1 MAEKKIIELE
11 VKNNLGSLKSQ
22 LREAQAEVAK
32 LSEQFGVTSKE
43 AANAAKRAAELKDQI
58 EDAKA
63 LTDAFN
69 PDAKFKALSSSL
81 GGVASGFA
89 AYQGALGLIGVE
101 SKEVEA
107 QLLKV
112 QSAMALAE
120 GLQSLGGLKDS
131 MIALGSVIKNQVVTA
146 FATLKSAMMTAGI
159 GLVIAAIGTAIYLM
173 DKYNDEIED
182 NIQKQKRLNEENKKY
197 AEQLGKV
204 AEARQKDRNAAK
216 GGLNDKERELQLL
229 RAKGA
234 TESEIYKKEK
244 EIINKRIFDQNVLF
258 NTFIGNNKVERQKR
272 KEAQENLK
280 NLYAESKSLDAS
292 YNKTLSDAQKERLKQ
307 QQETNKELLKAQFE
321 LQNEISRI
329 NAQARNQALT
339 ELEQAN
345 TEANDRRLSI
355 QQKEV
360 QDVNDKYF
368 RLIELA
374 KQYNEDTKSL
384 EQAQLE
390 ELDLIRSKYNLKEIE
405 DKNNLIS
412 EIETVENAYFDS
424 LKTRQDLEVQA
435 VSDKYFRLIELAK
448 QNGEDTKILE
458 QAQAQEIAKIKLDA
472 EKELNAKKV
481 QMTQQSF
488 SIIQG
493 VADLFAQGNEEDQKK
508 AFQLNKAV
516 NIGQAIMNTAQGV
529 TAALSGGGNL
539 GKVATG
545 LNFVEAGLIGTIGAL
560 NIAKIANTQ
569 FQGGNNA
576 GGGNTPIAS
585 APRTPSFDIIQA
597 QPQMQLGALQQQP
610 IKAYVVSGEVSTA
623 QALDRNRV
631 RNATF

>member
-131 MIALGSVIKNQVVTA
+131 MIALASVVKNQVVTA
-146 FATLKSAMMTAGI
+146 FATLKGALMATGI

-197 AEQLGKV
+197 AEELGKV
-204 AEARQKDRNAAK
+204 ADARQKDRNASK

-229 RAKGA
+229 RARGA
-234 TESEIYKKEK
+234 SEQEVYKKEK
-244 EIINKRIFDQNVLF
+244 EIINKRIFDQNVLL
-258 NTFIGNNKVERQKR
+258 NTFIGNNSAERQKR

-292 YNKTLSDAQKERLKQ
+292 YNRQLREN
-307 QQETNKELLKAQFE
+307 QQERIADANEKRKNATQKQLQAEKDFYENQAKMLEEAEKNTLKKKELDDPTKKAIRDARKLMEAQNVINEEKVKQIEAHNEAE
-321 LQNEISRI
+321 LR
-329 NAQARNQALT
+329 
-339 ELEQAN
+339 LE
-345 TEANDRRLSI
+345 
-355 QQKEV
+355 
-360 QDVNDKYF
+360 
-368 RLIELA
+368 
-374 KQYNEDTKSL
+374 
-384 EQAQLE
+384 
-390 ELDLIRSKYNLKEIE
+390 E
-405 DKNNLIS
+405 DKNRKKQELTAMS
-412 EIETVENAYFDS
+412 FDVIRS
-424 LKTRQDLEVQA
+424 
-435 VSDKYFRLIELAK
+435 
-448 QNGEDTKILE
+448 
-458 QAQAQEIAKIKLDA
+458 
-472 EKELNAKKV
+472 
-481 QMTQQSF
+481 
-488 SIIQG
+488 
-493 VADLFAQGNEEDQKK
+493 VADLFAQGNEADQRK
-508 AFQLNKAV
+508 AFQLNKAASL
-516 NIGQAIMNTAQGV
+516 GQAIVNTAQGV
-529 TAALSGGGNL
+529 TAALTQVPLFPG
-539 GKVATG
+539 AQIIQ
-545 LNFVEAGLIGTIGAL
+545 AGLVGTLGAL

-569 FQGGNNA
+569 FQSS
-576 GGGNTPIAS
+576 GGGGANNTVTAS

-610 IKAYVVSGEVSTA
+610 VKAYVVSGEVSTA

>member
-69 PDAKFKALSSSL
+69 PDAKFKALSSTL

-146 FATLKSAMMTAGI
+146 FATLKGAMMAAGI

-197 AEQLGKV
+197 AEQLGQV
-204 AEARQKDRNAAK
+204 AEARQKERNASK

-229 RAKGA
+229 RARGA
-234 TESEIYKKEK
+234 SEQDIYKKEK
-244 EIINKRIFDQNVLF
+244 EIVNKRIFDQNVLL
-258 NTFIGNNKVERQKR
+258 NTFIGNNAAERQKR
-272 KEAQENLK
+272 LEAQENLK

-292 YNKTLSDAQKERLKQ
+292 YNRQLREN
-307 QQETNKELLKAQFE
+307 QQETIKNAQEQREKANEKRLQAEKDFYDNQAKMLEEAENIRLKPINVENQLKKEREREQRKKDLIIQINKETNEE
-321 LQNEISRI
+321 LIKDLNKRI
-329 NAQARNQALT
+329 EKEEQ
-339 ELEQAN
+339 LEQQAK
-345 TEANDRRLSI
+345 
-355 QQKEV
+355 QQK
-360 QDVNDKYF
+360 
-368 RLIELA
+368 
-374 KQYNEDTKSL
+374 
-384 EQAQLE
+384 
-390 ELDLIRSKYNLKEIE
+390 IRM
-405 DKNNLIS
+405 
-412 EIETVENAYFDS
+412 A
-424 LKTRQDLEVQA
+424 
-435 VSDKYFRLIELAK
+435 
-448 QNGEDTKILE
+448 GE
-458 QAQAQEIAKIKLDA
+458 A
-472 EKELNAKKV
+472 
-481 QMTQQSF
+481 F
-488 SIIQG
+488 SVIQG
-493 VADLFAQGNEEDQKK
+493 VADLFAQGNEADQKK
-508 AFQLNKAV
+508 AFELNKAV

-569 FQGGNNA
+569 FQGGGDS
-576 GGGNTPIAS
+576 GGGATATPT

-610 IKAYVVSGEVSTA
+610 VKAYVVSGEVSTA

>member
-101 SKEVEA
+101 SKAVEE

-112 QSAMALAE
+112 QSAMALAD
-120 GLQSLGGLKDS
+120 GLQSIGEAKDS
-131 MIALGSVIKNQVVTA
+131 FIQLGAVIKNQVVAA
-146 FATLKSAMMTAGI
+146 FATLRGAIMATGI
-159 GLVIAAIGTAIYLM
+159 GLIVTAIAVLLPKIIEWA
-173 DKYNDEIED
+173 DWTGRAQRKQEDLNDSLERQQSKIRESRKELERDLDFRLRYARALGKSDEELAKIKEGNTKKTNASIYSEIEAARKRLKALREADLGVMASSREEYNELVKNNRKKREAIVQEIKGLTD
-182 NIQKQKRLNEENKKY
+182 NIKRNNEDLLIEQTEQNRKEVDVIVKGSKEKKQ
-197 AEQLGKV
+197 A
-204 AEARQKDRNAAK
+204 
-216 GGLNDKERELQLL
+216 KEREKLEEINTLKPKTADEIVSEERRKREQL
-229 RAKGA
+229 AKINKEA
-234 TESEIYKKEK
+234 NEEYIKDLKIRVEK
-244 EIINKRIFDQNVLF
+244 EEAI
-258 NTFIGNNKVERQKR
+258 ERQA
-272 KEAQENLK
+272 KE
-280 NLYAESKSLDAS
+280 
-292 YNKTLSDAQKERLKQ
+292 QKIRM
-307 QQETNKELLKAQFE
+307 AG
-321 LQNEISRI
+321 
-329 NAQARNQALT
+329 QA
-339 ELEQAN
+339 
-345 TEANDRRLSI
+345 
-355 QQKEV
+355 
-360 QDVNDKYF
+360 
-368 RLIELA
+368 
-374 KQYNEDTKSL
+374 
-384 EQAQLE
+384 
-390 ELDLIRSKYNLKEIE
+390 
-405 DKNNLIS
+405 
-412 EIETVENAYFDS
+412 
-424 LKTRQDLEVQA
+424 
-435 VSDKYFRLIELAK
+435 
-448 QNGEDTKILE
+448 
-458 QAQAQEIAKIKLDA
+458 
-472 EKELNAKKV
+472 
-481 QMTQQSF
+481 F
-488 SIIQG
+488 SVIQG

-569 FQGGNNA
+569 FQGGGNNA
-576 GGGNTPIAS
+576 GGNTPTAT

-610 IKAYVVSGEVSTA
+610 VKAYVVSGEVSTA

>member
-43 AANAAKRAAELKDQI
+43 AANAAKKAAELKDQI

-69 PDAKFKALSSSL
+69 PDAKFKALSSTL

-146 FATLKSAMMTAGI
+146 FATLKGAMMATGI

-173 DKYNDEIED
+173 DQYNDEIED

-197 AEQLGKV
+197 AEELSKV
-204 AEARQKDRNAAK
+204 SEASRKARNEAK

-229 RAKGA
+229 RARGA
-234 TESEIYKKEK
+234 SEQEVYKKEK
-244 EIINKRIFDQNVLF
+244 EIVNKRIYDQNVLYH
-258 NTFIGNNKVERQKR
+258 TFIGNNDAERQKR

-292 YNKTLSDAQKERLKQ
+292 YNRQLRENQQERIQDAQEKRKNANEKQKQTEKDFYENQAKMLEEAENIRLKK
-307 QQETNKELLKAQFE
+307 KELDDPTKKAIRDARKMMEAQNVINEEKVKQIEAHNEAELK
-321 LQNEISRI
+321 
-329 NAQARNQALT
+329 
-339 ELEQAN
+339 LE
-345 TEANDRRLSI
+345 
-355 QQKEV
+355 
-360 QDVNDKYF
+360 
-368 RLIELA
+368 
-374 KQYNEDTKSL
+374 
-384 EQAQLE
+384 
-390 ELDLIRSKYNLKEIE
+390 E
-405 DKNNLIS
+405 DKNRKKQELTS
-412 EIETVENAYFDS
+412 MSFDVIRS
-424 LKTRQDLEVQA
+424 
-435 VSDKYFRLIELAK
+435 
-448 QNGEDTKILE
+448 
-458 QAQAQEIAKIKLDA
+458 
-472 EKELNAKKV
+472 
-481 QMTQQSF
+481 
-488 SIIQG
+488 
-493 VADLFAQGNEEDQKK
+493 VADLFAQGNEADQRK
-508 AFQLNKAV
+508 AFQ
-516 NIGQAIMNTAQGV
+516 I
-529 TAALSGGGNL
+529 TAALTQVPLFPG
-539 GKVATG
+539 AQIIQ
-545 LNFVEAGLIGTIGAL
+545 AGLVGTLGAL

-569 FQGGNNA
+569 FQSSGAG
-576 GGGNTPIAS
+576 GGGNTPTAS

-610 IKAYVVSGEVSTA
+610 VKAYVVSGEVSTA

>member
-43 AANAAKRAAELKDQI
+43 AANAAKKAAELKDQI

-120 GLQSLGGLKDS
+120 GLQSIGEAKDS
-131 MIALGSVIKNQVVTA
+131 FIQLGSVIKNQVVAA
-146 FATLKSAMMTAGI
+146 FATLRGAIMATGI
-159 GLVIAAIGTAIYLM
+159 GLIVTAIAVLLPKIIEWA
-173 DKYNDEIED
+173 DWTGRAQRKQEDLNDSLERQQSKIRESRKELERDLDFRLRYARALGKSDEELAKIKEGNTKKTNANIYSEIEAARKRLKALREADLGVMASSREEYEELVKNNRKKREAIVQEIKGLTD
-182 NIQKQKRLNEENKKY
+182 NIKRNNEDLLIEQTEQNRKEVDVVVKGAKEKK
-197 AEQLGKV
+197 
-204 AEARQKDRNAAK
+204 EA
-216 GGLNDKERELQLL
+216 KEREKLEEINTLKPKT
-229 RAKGA
+229 ADDII
-234 TESEIYKKEK
+234 SEEQRKKEK
-244 EIINKRIFDQNVLF
+244 LAKINKEANEEYLKDLKIRVEKEEAI
-258 NTFIGNNKVERQKR
+258 ERQA
-272 KEAQENLK
+272 KE
-280 NLYAESKSLDAS
+280 
-292 YNKTLSDAQKERLKQ
+292 QKIRM
-307 QQETNKELLKAQFE
+307 AG
-321 LQNEISRI
+321 
-329 NAQARNQALT
+329 QA
-339 ELEQAN
+339 
-345 TEANDRRLSI
+345 
-355 QQKEV
+355 
-360 QDVNDKYF
+360 
-368 RLIELA
+368 
-374 KQYNEDTKSL
+374 
-384 EQAQLE
+384 
-390 ELDLIRSKYNLKEIE
+390 
-405 DKNNLIS
+405 
-412 EIETVENAYFDS
+412 
-424 LKTRQDLEVQA
+424 
-435 VSDKYFRLIELAK
+435 
-448 QNGEDTKILE
+448 
-458 QAQAQEIAKIKLDA
+458 
-472 EKELNAKKV
+472 
-481 QMTQQSF
+481 F
-488 SIIQG
+488 SVIQG
-493 VADLFAQGNEEDQKK
+493 VADLFAQGNEADQKK
-508 AFQLNKAV
+508 AFELNKAV

-569 FQGGNNA
+569 FQGGGDS
-576 GGGNTPIAS
+576 GGGATSTPT

-610 IKAYVVSGEVSTA
+610 VKAYVVSGEVSTA

>member
-43 AANAAKRAAELKDQI
+43 AANAAKRAAQLKDQI

-89 AYQGALGLIGVE
+89 AYQGALGLVGVE
-101 SKEVEA
+101 SKKVEE

-120 GLQSLGGLKDS
+120 GLQALGGAKDS
-131 MIALGSVIKNQVVTA
+131 FIQLASVVKNQVVTA
-146 FATLKSAMMTAGI
+146 FSTLKGALIATGI
-159 GLVIAAIGTAIYLM
+159 GALVVTIGFLLPKIMEWIDGTKELERRQNALNSEIDKANIKYQRNTEQIDRNTAAELRLARARGASEQELLNIEKKGNKERVEVQKRTVAELDKLLKDKRNMYIEAYVDEDWDRAKALNKEYKDLQAQRNAILKAKK
-173 DKYNDEIED
+173 DQNEELKLKQEEL
-182 NIQKQKRLNEENKKY
+182 NISTLTKQKESFKETH
-197 AEQLGKV
+197 
-204 AEARQKDRNAAK
+204 KDLK
-216 GGLNDKERELQLL
+216 
-229 RAKGA
+229 
-234 TESEIYKKEK
+234 
-244 EIINKRIFDQNVLF
+244 
-258 NTFIGNNKVERQKR
+258 
-272 KEAQENLK
+272 ENL
-280 NLYAESKSLDAS
+280 
-292 YNKTLSDAQKERLKQ
+292 
-307 QQETNKELLKAQFE
+307 
-321 LQNEISRI
+321 
-329 NAQARNQALT
+329 
-339 ELEQAN
+339 
-345 TEANDRRLSI
+345 
-355 QQKEV
+355 QKEV
-360 QDVNDKYF
+360 ETYEEYF
-368 RLIELA
+368 NKRL
-374 KQYNEDTKSL
+374 KFQEDTEALRLNPKSL
-384 EQAQLE
+384 KDDPNSITAKAISDAGELMKIQIDSDEKKLAQLQKTKAE
-390 ELDLIRSKYNLKEIE
+390 EKAIE
-405 DKNNLIS
+405 EDAKN
-412 EIETVENAYFDS
+412 
-424 LKTRQDLEVQA
+424 
-435 VSDKYFRLIELAK
+435 
-448 QNGEDTKILE
+448 TKIRM
-458 QAQAQEIAKIKLDA
+458 AYD
-472 EKELNAKKV
+472 
-481 QMTQQSF
+481 SF
-488 SIIQG
+488 SVIQG

>member
-32 LSEQFGVTSKE
+32 LSEQFGATSRE
-43 AANAAKRAAELKDQI
+43 AANAAKKAAELKDQI

-89 AYQGALGLIGVE
+89 AYQGALGLVGVE
-101 SKEVEA
+101 SKKVEE

-120 GLQSLGGLKDS
+120 GLQALGGAKDS
-131 MIALGSVIKNQVVTA
+131 FIQLASVVKNQVVAA
-146 FATLKSAMMTAGI
+146 FATLKGALIATGI
-159 GLVIAAIGTAIYLM
+159 GALVVTIGFLLPKIMEWIDGTKELERRQNALNSEIDKANIKYQKNTEQIDKNTAAELRLARARGASEQELLNIEKKGNKERVEVQKRTVAELDKLLKDKRNMYIEAYVDEDWDRAKALNKEYKDLQAQRNAILKAKK
-173 DKYNDEIED
+173 DQNDE
-182 NIQKQKRLNEENKKY
+182 
-197 AEQLGKV
+197 
-204 AEARQKDRNAAK
+204 
-216 GGLNDKERELQLL
+216 
-229 RAKGA
+229 
-234 TESEIYKKEK
+234 
-244 EIINKRIFDQNVLF
+244 
-258 NTFIGNNKVERQKR
+258 
-272 KEAQENLK
+272 LK
-280 NLYAESKSLDAS
+280 
-292 YNKTLSDAQKERLKQ
+292 LKQ
-307 QQETNKELLKAQFE
+307 QELNISTLTKQKEGYKEQFKEVKEQVKKEEETWEESFN
-321 LQNEISRI
+321 
-329 NAQARNQALT
+329 
-339 ELEQAN
+339 
-345 TEANDRRLSI
+345 RRLKMQEDIDSMRLQPKKLEDDPNSI
-355 QQKEV
+355 TAKAISESEELMKIQN
-360 QDVNDKYF
+360 DFNDKK
-368 RLIELA
+368 LANLQKAKDDEKAIEEDA
-374 KQYNEDTKSL
+374 KN
-384 EQAQLE
+384 
-390 ELDLIRSKYNLKEIE
+390 
-405 DKNNLIS
+405 
-412 EIETVENAYFDS
+412 
-424 LKTRQDLEVQA
+424 
-435 VSDKYFRLIELAK
+435 
-448 QNGEDTKILE
+448 TKIRM
-458 QAQAQEIAKIKLDA
+458 AYDA
-472 EKELNAKKV
+472 
-481 QMTQQSF
+481 F

-493 VADLFAQGNEEDQKK
+493 VADLFAQGNEEDQRK
-508 AFQLNKAV
+508 AFQINKAV

-569 FQGGNNA
+569 FQGGANN
-576 GGGNTPIAS
+576 GGGNTPTAT

-610 IKAYVVSGEVSTA
+610 VKAYVVSGEVSTA

>member
-32 LSEQFGVTSKE
+32 LSEQFGATSRE
-43 AANAAKRAAELKDQI
+43 AANAAKKAAELKDQI

-69 PDAKFKALSSSL
+69 PDAKFKALSSTL

-146 FATLKSAMMTAGI
+146 FATLKGAMMATGI

-173 DKYNDEIED
+173 DQYNDEIED

-197 AEQLGKV
+197 AEELGKV
-204 AEARQKDRNAAK
+204 AEARQKDRNASK

-229 RAKGA
+229 RARGA
-234 TESEIYKKEK
+234 SEQDIYKKEK
-244 EIINKRIFDQNVLF
+244 EIINKRIQDQGILYH
-258 NTFIGNNKVERQKR
+258 TFIGNNDAERQKR

-292 YNKTLSDAQKERLKQ
+292 YNRQLRENQQERIEDAQEKRKNANEKQKQAEKDFYENQAKMLEEAENIRLKK
-307 QQETNKELLKAQFE
+307 KELDDPTKKAIRDARKMMEAQNVINEEKVKQIEAHNEAELK
-321 LQNEISRI
+321 
-329 NAQARNQALT
+329 
-339 ELEQAN
+339 LE
-345 TEANDRRLSI
+345 
-355 QQKEV
+355 
-360 QDVNDKYF
+360 
-368 RLIELA
+368 
-374 KQYNEDTKSL
+374 
-384 EQAQLE
+384 
-390 ELDLIRSKYNLKEIE
+390 E
-405 DKNNLIS
+405 DKNRKKQELTS
-412 EIETVENAYFDS
+412 MSFDVIRS
-424 LKTRQDLEVQA
+424 
-435 VSDKYFRLIELAK
+435 
-448 QNGEDTKILE
+448 
-458 QAQAQEIAKIKLDA
+458 
-472 EKELNAKKV
+472 
-481 QMTQQSF
+481 
-488 SIIQG
+488 
-493 VADLFAQGNEEDQKK
+493 VADLFAQGNEADQRK
-508 AFQLNKAV
+508 AFQINKAASL
-516 NIGQAIMNTAQGV
+516 GQAIVNTAQGV
-529 TAALSGGGNL
+529 TAALTQVPLFPG
-539 GKVATG
+539 AQIIQ
-545 LNFVEAGLIGTIGAL
+545 AGLVGTLGAL

-569 FQGGNNA
+569 FQSSGAG
-576 GGGNTPIAS
+576 GGGNTPTAS

-610 IKAYVVSGEVSTA
+610 VKAYVVSGEVSTA

>member
-43 AANAAKRAAELKDQI
+43 AANAAKKAAELKDQI

-146 FATLKSAMMTAGI
+146 FATLKGAMMATGI

-173 DKYNDEIED
+173 DQYNDEIED

-197 AEQLGKV
+197 AEELGKV
-204 AEARQKDRNAAK
+204 AEARQKDRNASK

-229 RAKGA
+229 RARGA
-234 TESEIYKKEK
+234 SEQDIYKKEK
-244 EIINKRIFDQNVLF
+244 EIINKRIQDQGILYH
-258 NTFIGNNKVERQKR
+258 TFIGNNDAERQKR

-292 YNKTLSDAQKERLKQ
+292 YNRQLREN
-307 QQETNKELLKAQFE
+307 QQERIEDAKEKRKNANEKQKQAEKDFYENQAKMLEEAEKNTLKKKELDDPTKKAIRDARKMMEAQNVINEEKVKQIEAHNEAELK
-321 LQNEISRI
+321 
-329 NAQARNQALT
+329 
-339 ELEQAN
+339 LE
-345 TEANDRRLSI
+345 
-355 QQKEV
+355 
-360 QDVNDKYF
+360 
-368 RLIELA
+368 
-374 KQYNEDTKSL
+374 
-384 EQAQLE
+384 
-390 ELDLIRSKYNLKEIE
+390 E
-405 DKNNLIS
+405 DKNRKKQELTS
-412 EIETVENAYFDS
+412 MSFDVIRS
-424 LKTRQDLEVQA
+424 
-435 VSDKYFRLIELAK
+435 
-448 QNGEDTKILE
+448 
-458 QAQAQEIAKIKLDA
+458 
-472 EKELNAKKV
+472 
-481 QMTQQSF
+481 
-488 SIIQG
+488 
-493 VADLFAQGNEEDQKK
+493 VADLFAQGNEADQRK
-508 AFQLNKAV
+508 AFQINKAASL
-516 NIGQAIMNTAQGV
+516 GQAIVNTAQGV
-529 TAALSGGGNL
+529 TAALTQVPLFPG
-539 GKVATG
+539 AQIIQ
-545 LNFVEAGLIGTIGAL
+545 AGLVGTLGAL

-569 FQGGNNA
+569 FQSSGAG
-576 GGGNTPIAS
+576 GGGNTPTAS

-610 IKAYVVSGEVSTA
+610 VKAYVVSGEVSTA

>member
-146 FATLKSAMMTAGI
+146 FATLKGAMMATGI

-197 AEQLGKV
+197 AEQLGQV
-204 AEARQKDRNAAK
+204 AEARQKERNASK

-229 RAKGA
+229 RARGA
-234 TESEIYKKEK
+234 SEQELYKKEK
-244 EIINKRIFDQNVLF
+244 EIVNKRIFDQNVLL
-258 NTFIGNNKVERQKR
+258 NTFIGNNASERQKR
-272 KEAQENLK
+272 LEAQENLK

-292 YNKTLSDAQKERLKQ
+292 YNRQLRENQQERIKDAQEQREKANEKRLQAEKDFYDNQAKMLEEAENIRLKPINVENQLKKEREREQRKKDLIIQINK
-307 QQETNKELLKAQFE
+307 ETNEELIKDLNKRIEKEEQ
-321 LQNEISRI
+321 
-329 NAQARNQALT
+329 
-339 ELEQAN
+339 LEQQAK
-345 TEANDRRLSI
+345 E
-355 QQKEV
+355 QKI
-360 QDVNDKYF
+360 
-368 RLIELA
+368 RMA
-374 KQYNEDTKSL
+374 G
-384 EQAQLE
+384 QA
-390 ELDLIRSKYNLKEIE
+390 
-405 DKNNLIS
+405 
-412 EIETVENAYFDS
+412 
-424 LKTRQDLEVQA
+424 
-435 VSDKYFRLIELAK
+435 
-448 QNGEDTKILE
+448 
-458 QAQAQEIAKIKLDA
+458 
-472 EKELNAKKV
+472 
-481 QMTQQSF
+481 F
-488 SIIQG
+488 SVIQG
-493 VADLFAQGNEEDQKK
+493 VADLFAQGNEADQKK
-508 AFQLNKAV
+508 AFELNKAV

-569 FQGGNNA
+569 FQGGGSG
-576 GGGNTPIAS
+576 GGGNAPTAS

-610 IKAYVVSGEVSTA
+610 VKAYVVSGEVSTA

>member
-131 MIALGSVIKNQVVTA
+131 MIALASVVKNQVVTA
-146 FATLKSAMMTAGI
+146 FATLKGALMATGI

-197 AEQLGKV
+197 AEELGKV
-204 AEARQKDRNAAK
+204 ADARQKERNASK

-229 RAKGA
+229 RARGA
-234 TESEIYKKEK
+234 SEQEVYKKEK

-258 NTFIGNNKVERQKR
+258 NTFTSNNSAERQKR

-292 YNKTLSDAQKERLKQ
+292 YNRQLREN
-307 QQETNKELLKAQFE
+307 QQERIEDANEKRKNATQKQLQAEKDFYENQAKMLEEAEKNTLKKKELEDPTKKAIRDARKLMEAQNVINEEKVKQIEAHNEAELK
-321 LQNEISRI
+321 
-329 NAQARNQALT
+329 
-339 ELEQAN
+339 LE
-345 TEANDRRLSI
+345 
-355 QQKEV
+355 
-360 QDVNDKYF
+360 
-368 RLIELA
+368 
-374 KQYNEDTKSL
+374 
-384 EQAQLE
+384 
-390 ELDLIRSKYNLKEIE
+390 E
-405 DKNNLIS
+405 DKNRKKQELTAMS
-412 EIETVENAYFDS
+412 FDVIRS
-424 LKTRQDLEVQA
+424 
-435 VSDKYFRLIELAK
+435 
-448 QNGEDTKILE
+448 
-458 QAQAQEIAKIKLDA
+458 
-472 EKELNAKKV
+472 
-481 QMTQQSF
+481 
-488 SIIQG
+488 
-493 VADLFAQGNEEDQKK
+493 VADLFAQGNEADQRK
-508 AFQLNKAV
+508 AFQLNKAASL
-516 NIGQAIMNTAQGV
+516 GQAIVNTAQGV
-529 TAALSGGGNL
+529 TAALTQVPLFPG
-539 GKVATG
+539 AQIIQ
-545 LNFVEAGLIGTIGAL
+545 AGLVGTLGAL

-569 FQGGNNA
+569 FQSS
-576 GGGNTPIAS
+576 GGGGDTATSTPT

>member
-69 PDAKFKALSSSL
+69 PDAKFQALSSSL

-101 SKEVEA
+101 SKAVEE

-112 QSAMALAE
+112 QSAMALAD
-120 GLQSLGGLKDS
+120 GLQSIGEAKDS
-131 MIALGSVIKNQVVTA
+131 FIQLGAVIKNQVVAA
-146 FATLKSAMMTAGI
+146 FATLRGAIMATGI
-159 GLVIAAIGTAIYLM
+159 GLIVTAIAVLLPKIIEWA
-173 DKYNDEIED
+173 DWTGRARRKQEDLNDSLERQQSKIRESRKELERDLDFRLRYARALGKSDEELAKIKEGNTKKTNASIYSEIEAARKRLKALREADLGVMASSKEEYNELVKNNRKKREAIVQEIKGLTD
-182 NIQKQKRLNEENKKY
+182 NIKRNNEDLLIEQTEQNRKEVDVIVKGSKEKKD
-197 AEQLGKV
+197 A
-204 AEARQKDRNAAK
+204 
-216 GGLNDKERELQLL
+216 KEREKLDEINTLKPKTADEIVSEERRKREQL
-229 RAKGA
+229 AQ
-234 TESEIYKKEK
+234 
-244 EIINKRIFDQNVLF
+244 INK
-258 NTFIGNNKVERQKR
+258 
-272 KEAQENLK
+272 
-280 NLYAESKSLDAS
+280 
-292 YNKTLSDAQKERLKQ
+292 
-307 QQETNKELLKAQFE
+307 
-321 LQNEISRI
+321 
-329 NAQARNQALT
+329 
-339 ELEQAN
+339 
-345 TEANDRRLSI
+345 EANEEYIKDLKKR
-355 QQKEV
+355 V
-360 QDVNDKYF
+360 
-368 RLIELA
+368 
-374 KQYNEDTKSL
+374 ED
-384 EQAQLE
+384 EEQLE
-390 ELDLIRSKYNLKEIE
+390 KQVKEQKIRM
-405 DKNNLIS
+405 
-412 EIETVENAYFDS
+412 AY
-424 LKTRQDLEVQA
+424 
-435 VSDKYFRLIELAK
+435 
-448 QNGEDTKILE
+448 
-458 QAQAQEIAKIKLDA
+458 DA
-472 EKELNAKKV
+472 
-481 QMTQQSF
+481 F

-493 VADLFAQGNEEDQKK
+493 VADLFAQGNEEDQRK

-569 FQGGNNA
+569 FQGGGNS
-576 GGGNTPIAS
+576 GGGGATAIPT

-610 IKAYVVSGEVSTA
+610 VKAYVVSGEVSTA

>member
-69 PDAKFKALSSSL
+69 PDAKFKALSSTL

-89 AYQGALGLIGVE
+89 AYQGALGLVGVE
-101 SKEVEA
+101 SKAVEE

-112 QSAMALAE
+112 QSAMALAD
-120 GLQSLGGLKDS
+120 GLQSIGEAKDS
-131 MIALGSVIKNQVVTA
+131 FIQLGAVIKNQVVAA
-146 FATLKSAMMTAGI
+146 FATLRGAIMATGI
-159 GLVIAAIGTAIYLM
+159 GLIVTAIAVLLPKIIEWA
-173 DKYNDEIED
+173 DWTGRAQRKQEDLNDSLERQQSKIRESRKELERDLDFRLRYARALGKSDEELAKIKEGNTKKTNASIYSEIEAAR
-182 NIQKQKRLNEENKKY
+182 KRLKALREADLGVMASSREEYNELVKNNRKKRE
-197 AEQLGKV
+197 AIVQEIKGLTDSIKRNNEDLLIEQTEQNRKEKEV
-204 AEARQKDRNAAK
+204 VVK
-216 GGLNDKERELQLL
+216 GVKEKKEVKEREKL
-229 RAKGA
+229 
-234 TESEIYKKEK
+234 EEINTLKTKTADQIIKEEQRKKE
-244 EIINKRIFDQNVLF
+244 Q
-258 NTFIGNNKVERQKR
+258 
-272 KEAQENLK
+272 
-280 NLYAESKSLDAS
+280 
-292 YNKTLSDAQKERLKQ
+292 
-307 QQETNKELLKAQFE
+307 
-321 LQNEISRI
+321 
-329 NAQARNQALT
+329 
-339 ELEQAN
+339 
-345 TEANDRRLSI
+345 
-355 QQKEV
+355 
-360 QDVNDKYF
+360 
-368 RLIELA
+368 
-374 KQYNEDTKSL
+374 
-384 EQAQLE
+384 
-390 ELDLIRSKYNLKEIE
+390 
-405 DKNNLIS
+405 
-412 EIETVENAYFDS
+412 
-424 LKTRQDLEVQA
+424 
-435 VSDKYFRLIELAK
+435 
-448 QNGEDTKILE
+448 
-458 QAQAQEIAKIKLDA
+458 IAKINKETNEEYIKDLKKRVEYEEQL
-472 EKELNAKKV
+472 EKQVKEKKV
-481 QMTQQSF
+481 KMAYDAF
-488 SIIQG
+488 SVIQG

-569 FQGGNNA
+569 FQGGGGNN
-576 GGGNTPIAS
+576 GGGNTPTAT

-610 IKAYVVSGEVSTA
+610 VKAYVVSGEVSTA